1 MQRWLFLAATGVI
14 FAIMAIAVAVRALS
28 GSEDE
33 GRGWGGAQTLVS
45 AYTVETQSFADVVEA
60 LGTAGANESVNL
72 TAKVSDII
80 ARLDFDSGA
89 RVEEG
94 DILVELLDTEE
105 AAGLSEARATLRETR
120 RDIDRIQDL
129 TDRGVASRTR
139 LDEAQ
144 AAYDRARARVEA
156 IEARMADRIIRAP
169 FSGVIGLRNVSV
181 GELVGPGDVIA
192 QLDDTSIIKLDFTVP
207 ERFLS
212 VIAQGQTVRARSAA
226 FPDQVFDGQVDQID
240 SRIDPATRTV
250 TVRALI
256 DNEAGHLRPGMLMTV
271 ELSRDQ
277 RSNPAIPGSSIVRF
291 DQQTF
296 VYVIEDR
303 EAGPVAVRR
312 DIELGLRV
320 AGMVEVRRGL
330 EVGDRIVAEGVHRV
344 REGGALQVANASPPS
359 GARGI
364 EIQSG
369 EAAQ

>member
-14 FAIMAIAVAVRALS
+14 FAIMALAVAVRALS
-28 GSEDE
+28 GGGEQA
-33 GRGWGGAQTLVS
+33 GGWRGEETLVS
-45 AYTVETQSFADVVEA
+45 AYTVQPEVFADVVEA

-105 AAGLSEARATLRETR
+105 AAGLNEARATLRETQ
-120 RDIDRIQDL
+120 RDISRIQDL

-192 QLDDTSIIKLDFTVP
+192 QLDDTSVIKLDFTVP

-212 VIAQGQTVRARSAA
+212 VIERGQTVRARSSA
-226 FPDQVFDGQVDQID
+226 FPDQVFAGQVDQVD

-256 DNEAGHLRPGMLMTV
+256 DNEAGRLRPGMLMTV
-271 ELSRDQ
+271 ELRRDE
-277 RSNPAIPGSSIVRF
+277 RTSPAIPGSSIVRF
-291 DQQTF
+291 DEQTF
-296 VYVIEDR
+296 VYVIAEG
-303 EAGPVAVRR
+303 ENAPVAVRR
-312 DIELGLRV
+312 DIELGLRI
-320 AGMVEVRRGL
+320 AGMVEVTSGL
-330 EVGDRIVAEGVHRV
+330 EVGERIVAEGVHRV
-344 REGGALQVANASPPS
+344 REGGALRIANAPAQ
-359 GARGI
+359 GGGRGL
-364 EIQSG
+364 EIQTG